1 MPQVSVSEALST
13 IAQCLSGEN
22 RNPTD
27 IPQLMKCFAYGAKE
41 LKLLERLISTKPLS
55 PMSLAGIADESDT
68 PVTLRAL
75 DGGRT
80 LAIVL
85 ARQKAEAEGVPE
97 RPASPNEVFRG
108 IPTGLLEELDRTELP
123 AWLDQWLLPK
133 LNEPATEYLPPAG
146 RRNAP
151 AIGIREVVSYRHGVM
166 KRRKGSPPDDV
177 LTERSILQQD
187 FITTGRALGI
197 PHSALLTV
205 LSQSRSTSGKLSP
218 CSHRETTEREPE
230 SNASSLPSQPLP
242 FMRAPVTTSQKLSQ
256 LKRKSQWHAYIWFSS
271 CRRPELLRCG
281 VSNRRIQTIAG
292 QEWVELQVDEG
303 KMAVFLD
310 TALDFLER
318 WPCPATVKTVESSTK
333 SAQAKLARAE
343 YKQYFGNIMRTPYN
357 YCSSNGILQFAEE
370 NPDDAVLTVPNL
382 DNVTP
387 LTRRESRRIELP
399 KLLHP
404 DSLRPQAKP
413 TTPYGLL
420 PHYCALTLAGLP
432 QENALVKELLR
443 VASYLTEGMPYWLI
457 EGDGWDFISLPFIW
471 DEEMVRLEVTMGGD
485 VPKTEPHQS
494 VLVAVDVA
502 GDVVWRHGKIEMSNE
517 DTSIGIVADT
527 GEITLNPGNELP
539 SWLPVGAPQ
548 EGAWRA
554 LPDPSLVETE
564 IIGPGSVVVF
574 EMQKGLLAEG
584 LVVDSDGYQLHMQSM
599 ETNDKMFTDK
609 SHLVGVLDCHVDKRS
624 ESWVLQLPQKPPK
637 SLPNSLAASL
647 LSMTGTKV
655 VMLVS
660 RKTDLVQ
667 ARQERVWESG
677 QPILSLLCPPEADEP
692 SFKRRK
698 VADSFSDSATPLKE
712 EHDNSTPVKEER
724 PADEIPK
731 RITHSISRNAHKAL
745 SQDGMRL

>member
-1 MPQVSVSEALST
+1 
-13 IAQCLSGEN
+13 
-22 RNPTD
+22 
-27 IPQLMKCFAYGAKE
+27 
-41 LKLLERLISTKPLS
+41 
-55 PMSLAGIADESDT
+55 
-68 PVTLRAL
+68 
-75 DGGRT
+75 
-80 LAIVL
+80 
-85 ARQKAEAEGVPE
+85 
-97 RPASPNEVFRG
+97 
-108 IPTGLLEELDRTELP
+108 
-123 AWLDQWLLPK
+123 
-133 LNEPATEYLPPAG
+133 
-146 RRNAP
+146 
-151 AIGIREVVSYRHGVM
+151 
-166 KRRKGSPPDDV
+166 
-177 LTERSILQQD
+177 
-187 FITTGRALGI
+187 
-197 PHSALLTV
+197 
-205 LSQSRSTSGKLSP
+205 
-218 CSHRETTEREPE
+218 
-230 SNASSLPSQPLP
+230 
-242 FMRAPVTTSQKLSQ
+242 
-256 LKRKSQWHAYIWFSS
+256 
-271 CRRPELLRCG
+271 
-281 VSNRRIQTIAG
+281 
-292 QEWVELQVDEG
+292 
-303 KMAVFLD
+303 
-310 TALDFLER
+310 
-318 WPCPATVKTVESSTK
+318 
-333 SAQAKLARAE
+333 
-343 YKQYFGNIMRTPYN
+343 
-357 YCSSNGILQFAEE
+357 
-370 NPDDAVLTVPNL
+370 
-382 DNVTP
+382 
-387 LTRRESRRIELP
+387 
-399 KLLHP
+399 
-404 DSLRPQAKP
+404 
-413 TTPYGLL
+413 
-420 PHYCALTLAGLP
+420 
-432 QENALVKELLR
+432 
-443 VASYLTEGMPYWLI
+443 
-457 EGDGWDFISLPFIW
+457 
-471 DEEMVRLEVTMGGD
+471 MGGD